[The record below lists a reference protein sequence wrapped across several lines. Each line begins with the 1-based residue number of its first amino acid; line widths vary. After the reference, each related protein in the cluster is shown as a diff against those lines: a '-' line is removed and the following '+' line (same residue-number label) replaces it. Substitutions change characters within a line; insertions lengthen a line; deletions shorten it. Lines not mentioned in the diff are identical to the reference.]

1 MSTLARPSRP
11 SFVARTTRAVARTT
25 APLSRPLAGR
35 RPFPLW
41 AVVRHR
47 GRRSGRS
54 YAVPVAIRAAAD
66 AFTIPLPWGQET
78 QWLRNVIAAGGCE
91 IRWRG
96 SDHTATAPRV
106 IGFADAAGAFHP
118 LQRAVMRAAGIQTFL
133 RLERT

>member
-11 SFVARTTRAVARTT
+11 SLVARATRALARTT

-35 RPFPLW
+35 RAFPLW
-41 AVVRHR
+41 AVVHHR
-47 GRRSGRS
+47 GGLSGRS
-54 YAVPVAIRAAAD
+54 YDVPVAIRASAD
-66 AFTIPLPWGQET
+66 SFTIPLPWGQET
-78 QWLRNVIAAGGCE
+78 RWLRNVIAAGGCA

-96 SDHTATAPRV
+96 ADHAASTPRV

-118 LQRAVMRAAGIQTFL
+118 LQRAVMRAAGIRTFL